1 MTKHRQFFMKSYFIT
16 ATDTGVGKTAVTA
29 SLAACMKKRGID
41 VGVMK
46 PIATGVPQ
54 KSGFKSSDVSLL
66 VESSGVKD
74 SEDTVNPIFLPLP
87 VSPYDACKNL
97 GLAVDVNIIKEK
109 FDRLIKSHEMI
120 LVEGIGGI
128 LTPITKNLSVAD
140 MAKMLGL
147 EAIIVTRSTL
157 GTLNHTMMTVNAC
170 KQYGIAIKGIII
182 NCHDAKGGPEEKN
195 APSTIYEL
203 TGIPILG
210 VIPFIKD
217 YQKIEMMDEAV
228 EKNVDLNSLLS

>member
-1 MTKHRQFFMKSYFIT
+1 MTRHWYYFMKSYFVT
-16 ATDTGVGKTAVTA
+16 ATDTGVGKTAITA

-46 PIATGVPQ
+46 PIATGIPQ
-54 KSGFKSSDVSLL
+54 KSGFRSSDVSFL

-74 SEDTVNPIFLPLP
+74 SEDMVNPIFLPLP

-97 GLAVDVNIIKEK
+97 GLTINVDIIKEK
-109 FDRLIKSHEMI
+109 FENLRKSHELV

-128 LTPITKNLSVAD
+128 LTPITESLFVAD
-140 MAKMLGL
+140 VIKMLGL
-147 EAIIVTRSTL
+147 ETIIVTRSTL
-157 GTLNHTMMTVNAC
+157 GTLNHTMLTVNAC
-170 KQYGIAIKGIII
+170 KQYGISIKGIII

-203 TGIPILG
+203 SKIPILG
-210 VIPFIKD
+210 VVPFIKD
-217 YQKIEMMDEAV
+217 YQKIEMMNESV
-228 EKNVDLNSLLS
+228 EKNVDFNSLLS